1 MLGHLQR
8 LFGPAN
14 LTDITPLR
22 VEGYQ
27 NKLLATKKL
36 PSSIFDQMFPGTITR
51 HLEYLD
57 QTSVQEAIELRPK

>member
-1 MLGHLQR
+1 LSVYR
-8 LFGPAN
+8 N
-14 LTDITPLR
+14 C

-27 NKLLATKKL
+27 KKLLATKRL